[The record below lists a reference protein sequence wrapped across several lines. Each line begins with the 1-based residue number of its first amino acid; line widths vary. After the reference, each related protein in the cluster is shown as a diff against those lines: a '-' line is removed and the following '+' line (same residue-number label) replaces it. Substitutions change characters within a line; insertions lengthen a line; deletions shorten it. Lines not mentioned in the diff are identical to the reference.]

1 MMMMMALRR
10 TVACV
15 NVVRSSWG
23 IPTGTTRMNHGCATR
38 MNHELETADPRQE
51 SSPAPIMTSATIVPV
66 IKLLLPA
73 VQTLF
78 KKMSKDEEE
87 FAEAKKQEFNLHEFY
102 SRETGLPNFRKANQA
117 RRKTFIKR
125 QKLLQLSHALD
136 IVASTSPRDDPDMD
150 REEFV
155 MQIKKEVQNMI
166 TSIDSRLDFIE
177 STIAAEKSDRGYNSE
192 KSPDYKNFYIDW
204 TKKGFAVPPIRR
216 QGPYDCWAFAVIE
229 AIEFLLSIKR
239 GELSLLAV
247 QELLDCD
254 KANSK
259 FWENEGGSVMHAYR
273 YVLANGISYQADYPY
288 TGEYG
293 CDCRRPEMD
302 TPIVRIQSFQ
312 KLEKVTNKEMCKRL
326 AIQPF
331 TVVIW
336 NCDHRLDKYRG
347 GTFKAT
353 YDASYK
359 NHTFNHAGLLVGRG
373 IDSEGIRYWKIR
385 CANGEHWGEDG
396 HFHLAHSSWESCKG
410 AYQIMQAAFPIL

>member
-1 MMMMMALRR
+1 
-10 TVACV
+10 
-15 NVVRSSWG
+15 
-23 IPTGTTRMNHGCATR
+23 
-38 MNHELETADPRQE
+38 
-51 SSPAPIMTSATIVPV
+51 
-66 IKLLLPA
+66 
-73 VQTLF
+73 
-78 KKMSKDEEE
+78 MSKDEEE

-293 CDCRRPEMD
+293 CDCRRPE
-302 TPIVRIQSFQ
+302 VF
-312 KLEKVTNKEMCKRL
+312 
-326 AIQPF
+326 
-331 TVVIW
+331 
-336 NCDHRLDKYRG
+336 
-347 GTFKAT
+347 
-353 YDASYK
+353 
-359 NHTFNHAGLLVGRG
+359 LL
-373 IDSEGIRYWKIR
+373 
-385 CANGEHWGEDG
+385 
-396 HFHLAHSSWESCKG
+396 F
-410 AYQIMQAAFPIL
+410 